1 MRVRVCVCMCVC
13 VCVRW
18 CVCVCVC
25 VDMRKFQA
33 EGGHVIIGT
42 PGRLEDIINKMDHV
56 FNTRSLEV
64 LVLDEAD
71 RLLEMGFRPQINTIL
86 NRLPKQRRT
95 VRTTPIGP
103 ALHHSLTAVLTPIHD
118 TPTTRHGCVNR
129 ASFLRP
135 RRKRWSTSPEPACA
149 IRCVSESKCGP
160 RARRSR
166 TRRFP

>member
-1 MRVRVCVCMCVC
+1 
-13 VCVRW
+13 
-18 CVCVCVC
+18 
-25 VDMRKFQA
+25 MRKFQA

-95 VRTTPIGP
+95 VHHPL
-103 ALHHSLTAVLTPIHD
+103 ALPS
-118 TPTTRHGCVNR
+118 TTRSQTV
-129 ASFLRP
+129 
-135 RRKRWSTSPEPACA
+135 
-149 IRCVSESKCGP
+149 
-160 RARRSR
+160 
-166 TRRFP
+166 